1 MSDDVRLGLVVGGI
15 AALVIAFVWR
25 FVVING
31 RRRRLRRGL
40 EAPDPQDRARAGI
53 VLVDEG
59 LQRSAR
65 PLLAHLAAEADPRVC
80 HAIALAVARRQ
91 WEPVDTLRVRQLR
104 EWASQEL
111 QRRGEPV
118 QSFGPAVT
126 RLADMGG
133 PRPPDSEEQVA
144 EDEEHA
150 RHAIGASEDD
160 PAPPAVH
167 WQAEAPESR

>member
-1 MSDDVRLGLVVGGI
+1 VSDNVRIGLVVGGI
-15 AALVIAFVWR
+15 AALVIAFAWR
-25 FVVING
+25 FVVIHG
-31 RRRRLRRGL
+31 RRRQLRRAL

-65 PLLAHLAAEADPRVC
+65 PLLAHLASESDPRVC
-80 HAIALAVARRQ
+80 HAIALAIARRQ

-126 RLADMGG
+126 RLSDMGG
-133 PRPPDSEEQVA
+133 PRSPDSEAQVA
-144 EDEEHA
+144 EDQEHA
-150 RHAIGASEDD
+150 RHAAGAGGTD
-160 PAPPAVH
+160 PVPPAVH